1 MIDSTTSIPTWASR
15 PGEDTAG
22 PPTDGCSY
30 VVVGVA
36 SGEDVARQWATSLPE
51 VTVVTT
57 DDAPAAATAL
67 TATLERA
74 RVGVRVALAG
84 PAGACLRL
92 RAVALDAG
100 AEDDEIH
107 VHATE
112 TGTAEVYCAH
122 CSTATATAVGVDGV
136 VPCAGCGRDLVV
148 YHHVSRRLGQYLGFQ
163 VDAETLPAGGAV
175 LLPSRGAR

>member
-1 MIDSTTSIPTWASR
+1 M
-15 PGEDTAG
+15 
-22 PPTDGCSY
+22 
-30 VVVGVA
+30 
-36 SGEDVARQWATSLPE
+36 
-51 VTVVTT
+51 TT
-57 DDAPAAATAL
+57 DDAPAAETAL
-67 TATLERA
+67 AAALERA

-92 RAVALDAG
+92 RAVALGAG

-112 TGTAEVYCAH
+112 AGTAEVFCAH

-136 VPCAGCGRDLVV
+136 VPCTGCGRDLVV

-163 VDAETLPAGGAV
+163 VDAETLPAGDV
-175 LLPSRGAR
+175 LVGLRETQ